1 MGQRYF
7 NQGQSMKFGSDVD
20 IDFGDR
26 TQALGLL
33 KHTPASILR
42 DGQLVPHNTGIY
54 VTGIPQD
61 PFTGAKVVEP
71 SEALST
77 RLPAQGVVVVRP
89 EEAAGQVLTVG
100 PYSGQEREPV
110 PGLDDLCR
118 VHVEQEEVLHELCAP
133 RGAPIGTSVELP

>member
-1 MGQRYF
+1 
-7 NQGQSMKFGSDVD
+7 MKFGSDVD

-61 PFTGAKVVEP
+61 PFTGRASIDYE
-71 SEALST
+71 SAET
-77 RLPAQGVVVVRP
+77 RGY
-89 EEAAGQVLTVG
+89 TK
-100 PYSGQEREPV
+100 
-110 PGLDDLCR
+110 LDFLN
-118 VHVEQEEVLHELCAP
+118 V
-133 RGAPIGTSVELP
+133 